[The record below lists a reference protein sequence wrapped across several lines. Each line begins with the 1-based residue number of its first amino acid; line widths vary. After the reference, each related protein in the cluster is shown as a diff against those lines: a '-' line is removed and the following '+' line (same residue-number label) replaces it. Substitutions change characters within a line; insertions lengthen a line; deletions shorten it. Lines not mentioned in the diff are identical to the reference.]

1 MGCSHL
7 LEGGAPR
14 LESWGGHGHRGLG
27 AEFSRRLWPIQFR
40 FFLPSLRLMTGSRAL
55 SESQSQQAMRPWA
68 SSHSLL
74 ATQ

>member
-1 MGCSHL
+1 MFFIFTTAQSHKHYYL
-7 LEGGAPR
+7 HSKDKAPD
-14 LESWGGHGHRGLG
+14 G
-27 AEFSRRLWPIQFR
+27 PIQFR